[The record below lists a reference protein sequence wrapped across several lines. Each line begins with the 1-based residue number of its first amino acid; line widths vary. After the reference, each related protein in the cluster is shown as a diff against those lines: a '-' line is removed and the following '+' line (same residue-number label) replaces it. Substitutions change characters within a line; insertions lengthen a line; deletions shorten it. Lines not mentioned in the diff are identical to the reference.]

1 MYTLYIANR
10 NYSSWSLRGWLC
22 ARLSGAPFEEK
33 LVQLGTG
40 GPNPAYLTF
49 SPTGLVPCLHDGD
62 VVVWESLAIAE
73 YLAERHPGM
82 WPADAKA
89 RAFAR
94 SMCAEMH
101 AGFRDLRSDMT
112 MCIRERVDVR
122 PWSNDLVEDIE
133 RVFALWTEARGRFG
147 AGGPY
152 LFGTWSIADAFF
164 APVAFRFQ
172 TYAVE
177 PLDEAGAYW
186 RRLLAHPHVREW
198 EIAALA
204 ETTVIEVDEPR
215 HIYRDKLAA
224 RGRL

>member
-22 ARLSGAPFEEK
+22 ARLSGAPFEEV
-33 LVQLGTG
+33 LVQLATG
-40 GPNPAYLTF
+40 GPNPAYLPF
-49 SPTGLVPCLHDGD
+49 SPSGLVPCLHDGD
-62 VVVWESLAIAE
+62 VVVWESLAIAGTWPN
-73 YLAERHPGM
+73 ATRACR
-82 WPADAKA
+82 PADAKA
-89 RAFAR
+89 TCVRA
-94 SMCAEMH
+94 
-101 AGFRDLRSDMT
+101 L
-112 MCIRERVDVR
+112 DVR
-122 PWSNDLVEDIE
+122 RDARGLSPPAQRHDDVHSRARRRAAVVARPHEDIE
-133 RVFALWTEARGRFG
+133 RVFALWTEARRRFG

-152 LFGTWSIADAFF
+152 LFGAWSIADAFF

-198 EIAALA
+198 ERAALA

-224 RGRL
+224 QGRP